1 MNLETLRVLDAIQ
14 RRGSFAAAAEEL
26 GRAPSA
32 VSYSVQKLEEDTG
45 VLIFDRSGRGARLTA
60 AGELLLER
68 GRMLLDASDQLVR
81 QARALETGWETRL
94 TLALDA
100 LYPVERLWP
109 LVHHFSREAPDTSLR
124 ILSEVLGG
132 PWDALEQGRAE
143 LAVSASRISPPAG
156 TRSQPVGQVR
166 FIYVAHPDHP
176 VTSETRLTGER
187 LAAWRAIAVADTAR
201 SQPPRSTRIQDN
213 QVTLTVSDFAAKI
226 SALRAGLGVGTLPEG
241 RARPLLD
248 RGELVRLDMAA
259 EPDTHPVQMAWRTD
273 STGKALR
280 WLTRHLPGYL
290 GDA

>member
-1 MNLETLRVLDAIQ
+1 MNLATLRVLDAIQ

-26 GRAPSA
+26 DRAPSA

-45 VLIFDRSGRGARLTA
+45 VLIFDRSGRKARLTA

-81 QARALETGWETRL
+81 QARALETGWETQL

-100 LYPVERLWP
+100 VYPVERLWP
-109 LVHHFSREAPDTSLR
+109 LVHRFTEQAPDTSLR

-143 LAVSASRISPPAG
+143 LAVAPSKVRPPAG
-156 TRSQPVGQVR
+156 TRSQAVGSVR
-166 FIYVAHPDHP
+166 FVYVAHPDHP
-176 VTSETRLTGER
+176 AVRERDLTGER

-201 SQPPRSTRIQDN
+201 GQPARSTRIQDN
-213 QVTLTVSDFAAKI
+213 QVTLTVSDFPAKI
-226 SALRAGLGVGTLPEG
+226 SALCEGLGVGTLPEG
-241 RARPLLD
+241 MARPLLE
-248 RGELVRLDMAA
+248 RGELVRLDMAHDPEA
-259 EPDTHPVQMAWRTD
+259 QEVHLAWRTD

-280 WLTRHLPGYL
+280 WLTRHLPDYL

>member
-26 GRAPSA
+26 DRAPSA

-45 VLIFDRSGRGARLTA
+45 VLIFDRSGRKARLTA
-60 AGELLLER
+60 AGNLLLER

-81 QARALETGWETRL
+81 QAQALETGWETQL

-100 LYPVERLWP
+100 VYPVERLWP
-109 LVHHFSREAPDTSLR
+109 LVHRFTEQAPETSLR

-143 LAVSASRISPPAG
+143 LAVAPSKMRPPAG
-156 TRSQPVGQVR
+156 TRSLPVGSVR
-166 FIYVAHPDHP
+166 FVYLAHPEHP
-176 VTSETRLTGER
+176 ATREEELTPER

-201 SQPPRSTRIQDN
+201 GQPARSTRIQDN
-213 QVTLTVSDFAAKI
+213 QVTLTVSDFSAKI
-226 SALRAGLGVGTLPEG
+226 AALREGLGIGTLPEG
-241 RARPLLD
+241 MAGPLLEQ
-248 RGELVRLDMAA
+248 GELRRLDMAE
-259 EPDTHPVQMAWRTD
+259 EPEPQEVHLAWRTD

-280 WLTRHLPGYL
+280 WLTRHLPDYL

>member
-26 GRAPSA
+26 DRAPSE
-32 VSYSVQKLEEDTG
+32 VSYSVQKQEEDTG
-45 VLIFDRSGRGARLTA
+45 VLIFDRSGRKARLTA

-81 QARALETGWETRL
+81 QARALETGWETQL

-100 LYPVERLWP
+100 VYPVERLWP
-109 LVHHFSREAPDTSLR
+109 LVHRFTDQAPDTSLR

-143 LAVSASRISPPAG
+143 LAVAPSRMRPPAG
-156 TRSQPVGQVR
+156 TRSQAVGSVR
-166 FIYVAHPDHP
+166 FVYVAHPEHP
-176 VTSETRLTGER
+176 ATREHQLTGDR

-201 SQPPRSTRIQDN
+201 GQPARSTRIQDN
-213 QVTLTVSDFAAKI
+213 QVTLTVSDFPAKI
-226 SALRAGLGVGTLPEG
+226 SALREGLGVGTLPEG
-241 RARPLLD
+241 RARSLLE

-259 EPDTHPVQMAWRTD
+259 EPEAQEVHLAWRTD

-280 WLTRHLPGYL
+280 WLTRHLPNYL